1 MRSTWLLGAVA
12 VAGVTASIVLYVQK
26 RALEDELDRRAPAV
40 SASRADPWS
49 SPAITPADDAPSPV
63 LARPR
68 APIEVSGAVGPRPE
82 LPAPAQESRLDRR
95 VRRRAELAALLGRND
110 GESADDYKKRIVPL
124 IATGLAK
131 PRADVE
137 DQRRQLEAK
146 AGVTPEQ
153 HQKLDA
159 AFQGVYDD
167 LLKYTNGAIADGE
180 LTPYRSNVAGVLE
193 YAGGLGAILDGAQGK
208 IGAIL
213 TPDQQRTFDDSG
225 FEWAE
230 YLGVLAPWEQLDAPP
245 PAH

>member
-1 MRSTWLLGAVA
+1 MRSTWVLGAVA
-12 VAGVTASIVLYVQK
+12 AAGVAASIVLYVQK
-26 RALEDELDRRAPAV
+26 RALEDELEHRA
-40 SASRADPWS
+40 SAQVIAAKDAPADPWA
-49 SPAITPADDAPSPV
+49 PVAPEADAPAF
-63 LARPR
+63 ARPH
-68 APIEVSGAVGPRPE
+68 APIEVGGAVGPRPE
-82 LPAPAQESRLDRR
+82 LAAPAQESRLDRR
-95 VRRRAELAALLGRND
+95 VRRRAELAALLGRNE
-110 GESADDYKKRIVPL
+110 GESADDYRKRIVPL
-124 IATGLAK
+124 ITTGLAR

-137 DQRRQLEAK
+137 DQRRALEAK

-153 HQKLDA
+153 HQKLDT

-208 IGAIL
+208 IGTIL
-213 TPDQQRTFDDSG
+213 TPDQQRLFDDSG

-245 PAH
+245 AAH

>member
-12 VAGVTASIVLYVQK
+12 AAGVTASIVLYVQK
-26 RALEDELDRRAPAV
+26 RALEEELAERAPVRTAIAEGAV
-40 SASRADPWS
+40 RADPWA
-49 SPAITPADDAPSPV
+49 PAPEASPV
-63 LARPR
+63 FARPR
-68 APIEVSGAVGPRPE
+68 APIEVGGAVGPRPE
-82 LPAPAQESRLDRR
+82 LPAAEKESRLDRR

-110 GESADDYKKRIVPL
+110 GESAEDYKKRIVPL

-208 IGAIL
+208 IGSIL

-245 PAH
+245 PSH